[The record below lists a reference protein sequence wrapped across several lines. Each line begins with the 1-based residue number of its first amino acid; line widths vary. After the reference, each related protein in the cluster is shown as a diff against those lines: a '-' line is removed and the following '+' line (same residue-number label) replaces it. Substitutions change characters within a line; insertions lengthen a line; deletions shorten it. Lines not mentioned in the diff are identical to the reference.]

1 MIMENKSL
9 TFQEVI
15 LTLEEYWSDQ
25 NCLLMQPYD
34 TEKGAGTMSPYTF
47 LRSLGPEP
55 WNAAYVEPSRR
66 PDDGRYGENPNRLY
80 QHHQFQVVMK
90 PSPINIQQLYL
101 DSLVALGIDPLKH
114 DIRFVEDNWEN
125 PSLGCAGLGWEVWL
139 DGMEVTQFTY
149 FQQVGGIEVDSVT
162 AELTYGLERLVSY
175 IQDVESVYDIEW
187 TKGVKYG
194 EIFKQPE
201 REHSIYTFD
210 ESNLDL
216 LFNLMEAYEKEATLL
231 IEKGLVHPA
240 YDYVLKTSH
249 IFNLID
255 ARGAVSATDR
265 PAYLARI
272 RKMARN
278 IAKAFL
284 NERAKIEF
292 PLLKNNRDQWIQKYQ
307 IEQVEK

>member
-1 MIMENKSL
+1 MSKKAL
-9 TFQEVI
+9 TFQEI
-15 LTLEEYWSDQ
+15 ITTLQAFWADQ
-25 NCLLMQPYD
+25 NCLLMQAYD

-66 PDDGRYGENPNRLY
+66 PGDGRYGDNPNRLY

-90 PSPINIQQLYL
+90 PSPKNIQELYL
-101 DSLVALGIDPLKH
+101 QSLVALGIDPKQH

-149 FQQVGGIEVDSVT
+149 FQVVGGLEVDSVT
-162 AELTYGLERLVSY
+162 AELTYGLERLASY

-187 TKGVKYG
+187 ADGVKYG
-194 EIFKQPE
+194 EIFKEPE
-201 REHSIYTFD
+201 YEHSVYTFE
-210 ESNLDL
+210 ESDLEL
-216 LFNLMEAYEKEATLL
+216 LFELLDAYEKEAKLL

-240 YDYVLKTSH
+240 YDYVLKCSH
-249 IFNLID
+249 VFNLID

-265 PAYLARI
+265 PAYLGRI
-272 RKMARN
+272 RAMART

-284 NERAKIEF
+284 NERAKIDF
-292 PLLKNNRDQWIQKYQ
+292 PLLKENTEPWIEKYRL
-307 IEQVEK
+307 ETEAK

>member
-1 MIMENKSL
+1 MSKKAL
-9 TFQEVI
+9 TFQEII
-15 LTLEEYWSDQ
+15 LTLQEFWADQ
-25 NCLLMQPYD
+25 NCLLMQAYD

-66 PDDGRYGENPNRLY
+66 PGDGRYGDNPNRLY

-90 PSPINIQQLYL
+90 PSPKNIQELYL
-101 DSLVALGIDPLKH
+101 GSLIALGIDPKKH

-149 FQQVGGIEVDSVT
+149 FQVVGGLEVDSVT
-162 AELTYGLERLVSY
+162 AELTYGLERLASY

-187 TKGVKYG
+187 TEGVKYG
-194 EIFKQPE
+194 EIFME
-201 REHSIYTFD
+201 AEYEHSVYTF
-210 ESNLDL
+210 EQSNLEMLFGL
-216 LFNLMEAYEKEATLL
+216 LETYEKEATKL
-231 IEKGLVHPA
+231 IAQGLVHPG
-240 YDYVLKTSH
+240 YDYVLKCSH

-265 PAYLARI
+265 PAYLGRI
-272 RKMARN
+272 RTMARN
-278 IAKAFL
+278 IAKSFL
-284 NERAKIEF
+284 NERAKLDF
-292 PLLKNNRDQWIQKYQ
+292 PLLKEETDKWIEKYQ
-307 IEQVEK
+307 LEAEAK